1 MVADKIFPANYKIIC
16 AKTLMIYIFGWAIM
30 LLALL
35 ASEITKNRSRIPVA
49 LVISFVAVLAILR
62 GAVGTDTNTYE
73 WMLDSAGSDVFAGGV
88 EPIFTFLGWF
98 FKSITGSSVGAVR
111 LLGLLFFI
119 VLFYYL
125 QRSNQNERFFL
136 LSCFLPSFIYQ
147 YSMNTL
153 RLGLASV
160 LLLLAFQYVR
170 HSQYSRRAGF
180 SLLALGFHYSSLFNA
195 AYLMVLRMPWAR
207 WSSVLVGLLFTVAVG
222 LLLLLKSDYFLMK
235 LSAYRAVSS
244 PGKFSGLSKVAVI
257 AVMLMAV
264 AASRMPRGDKIKL
277 LLLSVLLTV
286 ASFALASISYAGLR
300 FLDLL
305 SFSLPLAVMV
315 SYNNNNAS
323 FDGVIKLGL
332 SAVGLLSMVA
342 SYRNYLQEMGQ
353 GPSPFLPYH
362 LLDALGGL

>member
-1 MVADKIFPANYKIIC
+1 
-16 AKTLMIYIFGWAIM
+16 MIYIFGWAMM
-30 LLALL
+30 LLALV

-49 LVISFVAVLAILR
+49 LVILFVAIVAVLR

-73 WMLDSAGSDVFAGGV
+73 WLLGLSTLDPLAGGV
-88 EPIFTFLGWF
+88 EPAFTFLGWIF
-98 FKSITGSSVGAVR
+98 MGVTGSSVGAVR
-111 LLGLLFFI
+111 LFGLLLFI

-125 QRSNQNERFFL
+125 LRSNGNERFFL

-160 LLLLAFQYVR
+160 FLLLAFQCAR
-170 HSQYSRRAGF
+170 RIRYSRRVGF
-180 SLLALGFHYSSLFNA
+180 SLIALGFHYSSIFNV
-195 AYLMVLRMPWAR
+195 AYLMMLRVPWAR
-207 WSSVLVGLLFTVAVG
+207 WSSAIAVLGFAVCVA
-222 LLLLLKSDYFLMK
+222 LLLILKSDYFLMK
-235 LSAYRAVSS
+235 LSAYSAVSS
-244 PGKFSGLSKVAVI
+244 PGKFSGMSKVVVI

-264 AASRMPRGDKIKL
+264 AASRMPRSDKMKL
-277 LLLSVLLTV
+277 VILTTVLTI
-286 ASFALASISYAGLR
+286 AFFALASISYAGLR

-305 SFSLPLAVMV
+305 SFSLPLAVLV
-315 SYNNNNAS
+315 AYNDNERSLDWA
-323 FDGVIKLGL
+323 IKIGL
-332 SAVGLLSMVA
+332 SAVGILSMVA